1 MEKSNTDNLTLLSTE
16 ITISDN
22 STEFNPNNQIP
33 LHTCEYLKCFCL
45 PLIVTAECLPIL
57 CCSCCR
63 TKTHPTWNLPFEM
76 AVTVL
81 RASAVNIG
89 RCWCVLRCLTDP
101 PLGVVPTWLPF
112 LPSNIGVVTNITAP
126 HGGEWV
132 YPKDLQSTKRTCC
145 APCCCEIPGN
155 PQSVSQKY
163 KVLIVLIVNLYTLYL
178 LIHSFFHSFHTT
190 TMDTTE
196 SIQLIQQHSNYLI
209 FSWWCFCFM
218 FSTNSS
224 WFTNEIVQSN

>member
-1 MEKSNTDNLTLLSTE
+1 MEKSNIEDNVNLLSTE
-16 ITISDN
+16 ITVLT
-22 STEFNPNNQIP
+22 TEINPNNQIP
-33 LHTCEYLKCFCL
+33 KHTCEYLKCFCL

-57 CCSCCR
+57 CCCCCR
-63 TKTHPTWNLPFEM
+63 TKTHPTWNLPFEL
-76 AVTVL
+76 AVTIL

-112 LPSNIGVVTNITAP
+112 LPSNIGVVTNTTAP

-155 PQSVSQKY
+155 PQTVSQKY
-163 KVLIVLIVNLYTLYL
+163 KTY
-178 LIHSFFHSFHTT
+178 
-190 TMDTTE
+190 
-196 SIQLIQQHSNYLI
+196 
-209 FSWWCFCFM
+209 
-218 FSTNSS
+218 
-224 WFTNEIVQSN
+224 